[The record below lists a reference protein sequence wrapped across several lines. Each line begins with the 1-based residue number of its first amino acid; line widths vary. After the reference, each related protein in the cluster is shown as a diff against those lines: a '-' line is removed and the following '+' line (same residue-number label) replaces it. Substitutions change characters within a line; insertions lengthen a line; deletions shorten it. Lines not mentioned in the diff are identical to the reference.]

1 MSAENGTPLQ
11 FVFWETIPADRSGYT
26 NTIEFYDLLPRYLFG
41 EQPVD
46 KSSLSRDFEFAGN
59 PYRMTVTPAQFQN
72 ADGTETI
79 AFPGEREQ
87 IVEDVIRRL
96 TLEQDRLKLSTA
108 TQRVEFAFTIYELQK
123 ELSRV
128 NHTLSRSEIKAALKI
143 LNRSFF
149 EVTKLGS
156 KKPMVSSTAFPT
168 LSVMDV
174 SDEGSKHVLSF
185 NELVAEGLKRLDFR
199 QMDYERLMSIKTGPG
214 RWLYK
219 RMVQRFTQAG
229 GFLSYDILASSI
241 ARDSGMS
248 ERSRWRDTLKKV
260 DRAVQSLQDAGIVDS
275 FNRGERRDEKTRR
288 INDIFYTIYPGRD
301 FCRDQK
307 RGNALANE
315 AHAEFERISG
325 QAGPEKF
332 VIMPM
337 TEVRKIRGQKRAD
350 RVQSEGGTS
359 LPLFR
364 KSRR

>member
-41 EQPVD
+41 EQPAD
-46 KSSLSRDFEFAGN
+46 KSSLAREFEFAGT
-59 PYRMTVTPAQFQN
+59 PYRVTVTPAQFQN
-72 ADGTETI
+72 SDGTETI

-96 TLEQDRLKLSTA
+96 SIEQDRLKLSST

-123 ELSRV
+123 ELRRV
-128 NHTLSRSEIKAALKI
+128 NHSLSRAEIKEALRI

-149 EVTKLGS
+149 EVMKQGT
-156 KKPMVSSTAFPT
+156 KKPLVSSTAFPT
-168 LSVMDV
+168 LSIMDA
-174 SDEGSKHVLSF
+174 SDEGSKHVLTF
-185 NELVAEGLKRLDFR
+185 NELVAEGLKRLHFR
-199 QMDYERLMSIKTGPG
+199 PIDYERLMTIKTGPG

-229 GFLSYDILASSI
+229 GFNSYDILASSI

-260 DRAVQSLQDAGIVDS
+260 DRAVKSLEEAGIVDS
-275 FNRGERRDEKTRR
+275 FNREERRDEKSRK
-288 INDIFYTIYPGRD
+288 ILDVFYTIYPGRD

-307 RGNALANE
+307 WGNAASNE
-315 AHAEFERISG
+315 AQADFARISG
-325 QAGPEKF
+325 QAEAEKF
-332 VIMPM
+332 VIVPLD
-337 TEVRKIRGQKRAD
+337 EVRKLRGQKRAG
-350 RVQSEGGTS
+350 RQSSAAGPA

-364 KSRR
+364 KTQS

>member
-41 EQPVD
+41 EQPAD
-46 KSSLSRDFEFAGN
+46 KSSLAREFEFAGT
-59 PYRMTVTPAQFQN
+59 PYRVVVTPAQFQN
-72 ADGTETI
+72 PDGTETI

-96 TLEQDRLKLSTA
+96 SVEQDRLRLNPTS
-108 TQRVEFAFTIYELQK
+108 QRVEFAFTIYELQK
-123 ELSRV
+123 ELRRV
-128 NHTLSRSEIKAALKI
+128 NHSLSRAEIKQALQI

-149 EVTKLGS
+149 EVTKQGT

-168 LSVMDV
+168 LSVMDTA
-174 SDEGSKHVLSF
+174 DEGSKRVLTF
-185 NELVAEGLKRLDFR
+185 NDLVAEGLKRLHFR
-199 QMDYERLMSIKTGPG
+199 PIDYERLMAIKTGPG

-260 DRAVQSLQDAGIVDS
+260 DRAVQSLADAGIVDS
-275 FNRGERRDEKTRR
+275 FNREERRDEKTRK
-288 INDIFYTIYPGRD
+288 ILDVYYTIYPDRE

-307 RGNALANE
+307 WANSMSNE
-315 AHAEFERISG
+315 AQTEFARISG
-325 QAGPEKF
+325 QAEAEKF
-332 VIMPM
+332 VIVPFD
-337 TEVRKIRGQKRAD
+337 EVRKLRSQKRAG
-350 RVQSEGGTS
+350 RQVSPNNSS

-364 KSRR
+364 KG